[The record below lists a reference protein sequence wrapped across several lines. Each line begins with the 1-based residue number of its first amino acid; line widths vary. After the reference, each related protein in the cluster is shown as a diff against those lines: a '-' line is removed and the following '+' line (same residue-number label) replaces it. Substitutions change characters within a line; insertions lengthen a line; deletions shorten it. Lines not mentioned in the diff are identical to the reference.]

1 MTEPDIREEMIDRRR
16 STMQINR
23 QSLATRVLIHSLY
36 ALLAVGLTTIPMALI
51 GRQILGEAVI
61 ALLYLVPVSWCAV
74 RWGLGTGLGAA
85 LAAAMFFDFLFIPP
99 FNTFAVGSLE
109 GWLVLAIF
117 LGVAV
122 VVVESIQASLIK
134 AREAVFMYELSSA
147 LAGKRTPE
155 AVART
160 VAQQVR
166 QLFQAVLVKV
176 SVRPD
181 GRSPSIIVE
190 EPKEAVVSGKPDRII
205 PIENARG
212 FAGEI
217 QIWSSD
223 YADLPAEDSRLMRN
237 FALQTAQAVERLRLP
252 DTKETPKAV
261 VTNRRTN

>member
-1 MTEPDIREEMIDRRR
+1 
-16 STMQINR
+16 MQKN
-23 QSLATRVLIHSLY
+23 QYSLNTRVMIHSLY
-36 ALLAVGLTTIPMALI
+36 AVLTVGLTTIPMALI

-61 ALLYLVPVSWCAV
+61 ALLYLIPVSWCAV
-74 RWGLGTGLGAA
+74 RWGLGAGLGAA

-155 AVART
+155 AAART

-181 GRSPSIIVE
+181 DRSPSIVVE
-190 EPKEAVVSGKPDRII
+190 EPKDTIISGKPHRII
-205 PIENARG
+205 PIENAWG
-212 FAGEI
+212 LAGEI
-217 QIWSSD
+217 QIWRSE

-237 FALQTAQAVERLRLP
+237 FALQTAQAIERLRLP
-252 DTKETPKAV
+252 ETGETPNGPAPKRSI
-261 VTNRRTN
+261 N

>member
-1 MTEPDIREEMIDRRR
+1 
-16 STMQINR
+16 MQKN
-23 QSLATRVLIHSLY
+23 QFSLVTRVLVQSQY
-36 ALLAVGLTTIPMALI
+36 AVLAVGLTTIPLALI
-51 GRQILGEAVI
+51 GRRILGEAVI
-61 ALLYLVPVSWCAV
+61 ALLYLVPVSWVSV
-74 RWGLGTGLGAA
+74 RRGLGAGLGAA
-85 LAAAMFFDFLFIPP
+85 LAAAMVFDFLFIPP
-99 FNTFAVGSLE
+99 FNTFAVGGLE

-155 AVART
+155 AAART

-181 GRSPSIIVE
+181 DRSPSIVVE
-190 EPKEAVVSGKPDRII
+190 EPKEAFIFGKPDRII

-212 FAGEI
+212 LAGEI
-217 QIWSSD
+217 QIWRSD
-223 YADLPAEDSRLMRN
+223 YADLPAEDDRLMRN
-237 FALQTAQAVERLRLP
+237 FAMQTAQAIERLRP
-252 DTKETPKAV
+252 PETGETPNSPAPKQSV
-261 VTNRRTN
+261 N